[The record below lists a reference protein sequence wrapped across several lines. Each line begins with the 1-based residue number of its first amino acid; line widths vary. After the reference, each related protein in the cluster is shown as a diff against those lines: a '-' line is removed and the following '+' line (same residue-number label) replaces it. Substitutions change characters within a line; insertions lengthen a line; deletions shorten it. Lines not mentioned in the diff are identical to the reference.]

1 MLVEETKSL
10 GGTRRMRKRRI
21 NQVTFTETS
30 WEQEG
35 YESIHQN
42 FCSFTFLRTNA
53 KVAIV
58 FTSCMHFLPQSCSC
72 IKWQC
77 MKLPIAHVLTLWSDL
92 YCA

>member
-35 YESIHQN
+35 YDSIHQN
-42 FCSFTFLRTNA
+42 FCNVCSFTFLYTNA
-53 KVAIV
+53 KAVIV
-58 FTSCMHFLPQSCSC
+58 FASCMHFL
-72 IKWQC
+72 
-77 MKLPIAHVLTLWSDL
+77 A
-92 YCA
+92 